1 MEATI
6 GYAADQG
13 GRGIAYARL
22 TGSRSHRLL
31 RTEFHVAA
39 RTVTDR
45 AIAYAALTSVVR
57 ALARRGFREVTFVLG
72 DAEFAEEIASG
83 RGVSEALVLSYV
95 ALRCALNTLKTF
107 QLRTGSTDELA
118 QRARVEAT
126 LNVAA

>member
-6 GYAADQG
+6 GYAADQS

-45 AIAYAALTSVVR
+45 AIAYAALTSIVR